1 MNKTD
6 TTKTPGG
13 ILVPA
18 GYQFMEYA
26 PPQPESREIATT
38 LDGRDITRG
47 YISPDQLALS
57 GDSVLQLR
65 GAGSYD
71 IYQDIRSDAQVHAT
85 LQQRQLAMVAAEWEV
100 LPGGPRRVDRKAADQ
115 LAEQLTGV
123 NWDKVSGLMHWGVF
137 YGVGVAELLWSRDGA
152 QVGIADIKVRDRNR
166 FRFDAA
172 GRCRLLT
179 TASPAGELLPPA
191 KFWQFSTGADHADE
205 PYGLGLAHWCYW
217 PVQFKKQ
224 GIRFWLIHLDKFGSP
239 TAKGVFPPNATPEE
253 QKKLLYTL
261 RAIQTDAGIIVP
273 EGTDISLLERA
284 AGGRA
289 EHHELVRYM
298 DSLIAK
304 VNLGQTLTSES
315 EGGQYK
321 AEVQMEVRQ
330 ALTKADADLL
340 CDSFSRGPGAW
351 LAQWNYPSAKPP
363 RVRRLTEDA
372 EDLNARAERE
382 HRLWQMGFVPTLET
396 VNETYPGEFER
407 LAVAQPAP
415 SAVRPAGVE
424 GAGTDATIA
433 LAEAAEAVGEGEL
446 EALAEQLDGDALQ
459 ALLEPMLAPLLQL
472 VRQDPAGALGRL
484 AEVAPNMDID
494 ALQESV
500 ARMLFVAELWGQVNE
515 DGSPASSDAL

>member
-1 MNKTD
+1 MNRHLPTA
-6 TTKTPGG
+6 
-13 ILVPA
+13 IRRA
-18 GYQFMEYA
+18 ISAFMEPTPA
-26 PPQPESREIATT
+26 RPEPREIATT

-47 YISPDQLALS
+47 YISPDQLTLS

-65 GAGSYD
+65 GAGNYD

-100 LPGGPRRVDRKAADQ
+100 MPGGDKRVDRQAADQ
-115 LAEQLTGV
+115 LTEQLTAI
-123 NWDKVSGLMHWGVF
+123 NWDKVSSLMHWGVF
-137 YGVGVAELLWSRDGA
+137 YGYGIAEMLWGRDGA
-152 QVGIADIKVRDRNR
+152 AVSIEDIKVRDRNR

-191 KFWQFSTGADHADE
+191 KFWQFSTGADHSDE

-239 TAKGVFPPNATPEE
+239 TAKGVFPPNASLEE
-253 QKKLLYTL
+253 QNKLLYTL
-261 RAIQTDAGIIVP
+261 RAIQTDSGIIVP
-273 EGTDISLLERA
+273 EGTDISLLERST
-284 AGGRA
+284 GGRA

-298 DSLIAK
+298 DGMIAK

-340 CDSFSRGPGAW
+340 CDSFSRGPATW
-351 LAQWNYPSAKPP
+351 LARWNYPAAKSP
-363 RVRRLTEDA
+363 RVRRLTEDP

-382 HRLWQMGFVPTLET
+382 HKLWQMGFVPTLET
-396 VNETYPGEFER
+396 INETYPGEFEP
-407 LAVAQPAP
+407 LVVAAPEAPLPTGETAERPAP
-415 SAVRPAGVE
+415 AAAFAE
-424 GAGTDATIA
+424 GDAAIDLADPYTDQLQRRAAADMDALIAPLKRLVMTAESLPELRDSIYALYQDLPSEQLAT
-433 LAEAAEAVGEGEL
+433 LMAEAMAA
-446 EALAEQLDGDALQ
+446 
-459 ALLEPMLAPLLQL
+459 
-472 VRQDPAGALGRL
+472 
-484 AEVAPNMDID
+484 
-494 ALQESV
+494 
-500 ARMLFVAELWGQVNE
+500 AELGGMVE
-515 DGSPASSDAL
+515 VEEGR

>member
-1 MNKTD
+1 MKNNNV
-6 TTKTPGG
+6 TKTPGG

-18 GYQFMEYA
+18 GYAFMEPTPA
-26 PPQPESREIATT
+26 KPEPREIATT

-47 YISPDQLALS
+47 YISQDQLTLA

-65 GAGSYD
+65 GAGNYD

-85 LQQRQLAMVAAEWEV
+85 LQQRQLSMVSAEWEV
-100 LPGGPRRVDRKAADQ
+100 MPGGDKRVDRQAADQ
-115 LAEQLTGV
+115 LTEQLTAV
-123 NWDKVSGLMHWGVF
+123 NWDKVSSLMHWGVF
-137 YGVGVAELLWSRDGA
+137 YGFGVAEMLWGRDGSH
-152 QVGIADIKVRDRNR
+152 VSIEDIKTRDRNR

-179 TASPAGELLPPA
+179 TASPSGELLPPA

-239 TAKGVFPPNATPEE
+239 TAKGVFPPNASKEE
-253 QKKLLYTL
+253 QNKLLYTL
-261 RAIQTDAGIIVP
+261 RAIQTDSGIIVP
-273 EGTDISLLERA
+273 EGTDISLLERS

-298 DSLIAK
+298 DGMIAK

-340 CDSFSRGPGAW
+340 CDSFSRGPATW
-351 LAQWNYPSAKPP
+351 LSNWNYPNAVPP
-363 RVRRLTEDA
+363 RVRRLTEDP
-372 EDLNARAERE
+372 EDLNSRAERE
-382 HRLWQMGFVPTLET
+382 HKLWQMGFVPTLET

-407 LAVAQPAP
+407 VAAAGTEPDPAADGGVGGLEKAFAEALQTGLGDDLADPYSDQLQRKAADDMTALIAPLKRLVMTAESMEALRDGIYDLYADLPSDQLAVLMA
-415 SAVRPAGVE
+415 E
-424 GAGTDATIA
+424 GMA
-433 LAEAAEAVGEGEL
+433 AAELGGMVEVEEG
-446 EALAEQLDGDALQ
+446 
-459 ALLEPMLAPLLQL
+459 
-472 VRQDPAGALGRL
+472 R
-484 AEVAPNMDID
+484 
-494 ALQESV
+494 
-500 ARMLFVAELWGQVNE
+500 
-515 DGSPASSDAL
+515 